1 VAITI
6 QYVVTH
12 KSEEKLVTTD
22 KKEADQYDKML
33 DVSDNL
39 ADFIKEKCPKL
50 NIAEDVLEGLTIAL
64 STNKNDVQSILKGR
78 LVADLLKVE

>member
-1 VAITI
+1 VAIVI

-12 KSEEKLVTTD
+12 KREEKLVTTD

-39 ADFIKEKCPKL
+39 ADFIRAKCPDL
-50 NIAEDVLEGLTIAL
+50 DITDDALEEITIAL
-64 STNKNDVQSILKGR
+64 STNKVDVQSIFKGR
-78 LVADLLKVE
+78 LVVDLLKTE